1 MAGNRLK
8 GRVAV
13 VTGSGRGIGRAEAL
27 ALAAEGASLVI
38 NDKGDSGD
46 GTGSSQTPAQ
56 EVCREIRE
64 LGGQAVPN
72 YDSVATRE
80 GGENII
86 RMAIDTYGKI
96 DILVNNAGIL
106 RDRMIFNM
114 SEEEWEAVIRVH
126 LYGTYYCTRPAS
138 VHMRQQRWGRIINT
152 SSIAGLGNMGQSN
165 YGAAKEGIVGF
176 TRSVALD
183 MGKYGVTCNAIRPM
197 AATRGITPE
206 LKEAISK
213 KAAGMGITDAN
224 EIDKFFNQLF
234 SAGPEHVAA
243 FVTYLA
249 TEEAGFINGR
259 TFYVNGTN
267 IGLYTDPQIT
277 SMIKGGEGCWSLD
290 ELIKT
295 VPGQLCKDM
304 VNPAPAPAP
313 TKDVNKA

>member
-1 MAGNRLK
+1 MGNRLE

-27 ALAAEGASLVI
+27 ALAAEGASLVV
-38 NDKGDSGD
+38 NDKGDAGD
-46 GTGSSQTPAQ
+46 GTGSSRTPAE

-64 LGGQAVPN
+64 MGGQAVPN

-86 RMAIDTYGKI
+86 RTAIDTYGKI

-106 RDRMIFNM
+106 RDRMVFNM

-126 LYGTYYCTRPAS
+126 LYGTFYCTKPAS
-138 VHMRQQRWGRIINT
+138 VHMRHQRWGRIINT
-152 SSIAGLGNMGQSN
+152 SSIAGLGNMGQAN
-165 YGAAKEGIVGF
+165 YSAAKEGIVGF

-183 MGKYGVTCNAIRPM
+183 MAKYGVTCNAIRPM

-206 LKEAISK
+206 LREAIGN
-213 KAAGMGITDAN
+213 KAAGMGITDPA
-224 EIDKFFNQLF
+224 EIDKFFKQLF

-243 FVTYLA
+243 FVVYLA
-249 TEEAGFINGR
+249 TGEAGFINGR

-277 SMIKGGEGCWSLD
+277 SQIKRDEGAWTLD

-295 VPGQLCKDM
+295 VPGQLF
-304 VNPAPAPAP
+304 
-313 TKDVNKA
+313 T